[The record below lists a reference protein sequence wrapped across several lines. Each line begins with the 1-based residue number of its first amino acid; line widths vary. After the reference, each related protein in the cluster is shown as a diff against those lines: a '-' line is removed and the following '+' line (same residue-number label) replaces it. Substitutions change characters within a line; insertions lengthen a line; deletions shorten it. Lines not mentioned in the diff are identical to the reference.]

1 MKNIKEEP
9 KQDRT
14 CNNNCSDVCGECQIF
29 EPKQETS
36 ELNYKEITWS
46 EREKYGCIGTY
57 LINRDIYEFIPSGWR
72 QTPKLRYKKG
82 TIIEVVKYNYRDA
95 FEEQFETRKSWFK
108 REQLTPILLQT

>member
-1 MKNIKEEP
+1 MEL
-9 KQDRT
+9 
-14 CNNNCSDVCGECQIF
+14 
-29 EPKQETS
+29 S

-82 TIIEVVKYNYRDA
+82 TVIEVVKYNYRDA
-95 FEEQFETRKSWFK
+95 FEEQFETGKSWFK
-108 REQLTPILLQT
+108 REQLTPILLQTKSE